1 MALQEKYKS
10 LIDSAGA
17 HHVTSL
23 AVTEQDGKLKLKG
36 TARHPQDR
44 DAFWTALKGHAGWEQ
59 EVAADIAV
67 ADESIYGYHEVKSG
81 DTLSKIA
88 KAYLGDANAYP
99 KIFDINRDQLSD
111 PDKIQVGQ
119 KLKLPARG

>member
-1 MALQEKYKS
+1 MALQDKYRG
-10 LIDSAGA
+10 LIDGA
-17 HHVTSL
+17 AAQHVSG
-23 AVTEQDGKLKLKG
+23 VSVSEQNGKLKIKG

-44 DAFWTALKGHAGWEQ
+44 DAFWTAVKQHAGWEQ
-59 EVAADIAV
+59 EVSADIAV
-67 ADESIYGYHEVKSG
+67 ADDSIYGYHEVKSG

-99 KIFDINRDQLSD
+99 KIFAINRDQLSD

-119 KLKLPARG
+119 KLKLPPRP

>member
-1 MALQEKYKS
+1 MALQDKYKG
-10 LIDSAGA
+10 LIDSAGSHNVSNLSVA
-17 HHVTSL
+17 
-23 AVTEQDGKLKLKG
+23 EQDGKLRLKG

-44 DAFWTALKGHAGWEQ
+44 DAFWTALKQHANWEQ

-67 ADESIYGYHEVKSG
+67 SDESIYGYHEVKSG

-99 KIFDINRDQLSD
+99 KIFEINRDQLSD

-119 KLKLPARG
+119 KLKLPPRA